1 MNQLFFQKIEDGK
14 IGHVT
19 NDGFLGQQE
28 DDMSSSCVSN
38 TTEEPSFLDDNDN
51 EIVRF
56 FLPHLLY
63 DVLWRTDW
71 LV

>member
-1 MNQLFFQKIEDGK
+1 MTQLIFFSFQKIEDVK

-28 DDMSSSCVSN
+28 DNMSSSCVSN
-38 TTEEPSFLDDNDN
+38 TTEETSFLDENDN

-56 FLPHLLY
+56 TPFA
-63 DVLWRTDW
+63 V
-71 LV
+71 